1 MQDIA
6 LRIITA
12 VAVTAAL
19 VLYLYES
26 GARHIVDIVI
36 AAVAFAA
43 TLPLLA
49 ALAAASSLVNMRVFD
64 RTDGGLTFSYPQG
77 ALRKL
82 PFLLSVLSGK
92 RHILPIKL
100 FGKKKKE
107 TLPI

>member
-6 LRIITA
+6 LRIITVA
-12 VAVTAAL
+12 AVTAAL

-26 GARHIVDIVI
+26 GARRIVDIVI
-36 AAVAFAA
+36 ATVAFAA
-43 TLPLLA
+43 TLPLFA

-100 FGKKKKE
+100 FGKKKKV

>member
-26 GARHIVDIVI
+26 GARRIVDIVI
-36 AAVAFAA
+36 ATVAFAA
-43 TLPLLA
+43 TLPLFA

-64 RTDGGLTFSYPQG
+64 RTDGGLTFSYPKG

-100 FGKKKKE
+100 IGKKKKE

>member
-1 MQDIA
+1 MQEIA

-12 VAVTAAL
+12 AAVTAAL

-26 GARHIVDIVI
+26 GARRIIDIAI

-43 TLPLLA
+43 TLPLFA
-49 ALAAASSLVNMRVFD
+49 VLAAASSLVNMRVFD
-64 RTDGGLTFSYPQG
+64 RTDGGLTFSYPKG

-100 FGKKKKE
+100 FGKKKKV

>member
-12 VAVTAAL
+12 AAVTAAL

-26 GARHIVDIVI
+26 GARRIVDIAI
-36 AAVAFAA
+36 AAVAFVA
-43 TLPLLA
+43 TLPLFA
-49 ALAAASSLVNMRVFD
+49 VLAAASSLVNMRVFD
-64 RTDGGLTFSYPQG
+64 RTDDGLTFSYPQG

-82 PFLLSVLSGK
+82 PFLLSVMSGK

>member
-12 VAVTAAL
+12 AAVTAAL

-26 GARHIVDIVI
+26 GARRIVDIVI

-43 TLPLLA
+43 TLPLFA

-64 RTDGGLTFSYPQG
+64 RTDGGLTFSYPHG

-107 TLPI
+107 SLPI

>member
-12 VAVTAAL
+12 AAVTAAL

-26 GARHIVDIVI
+26 GARRIVDITI
-36 AAVAFAA
+36 AAVAFVA
-43 TLPLLA
+43 TLPLFA
-49 ALAAASSLVNMRVFD
+49 VLAAASSLVNMRVFD
-64 RTDGGLTFSYPQG
+64 RADDGLTFSYPQG

-82 PFLLSVLSGK
+82 PFLLSVMSGK

-100 FGKKKKE
+100 IGKKKKE

>member
-1 MQDIA
+1 
-6 LRIITA
+6 
-12 VAVTAAL
+12 
-19 VLYLYES
+19 
-26 GARHIVDIVI
+26 
-36 AAVAFAA
+36 
-43 TLPLLA
+43 
-49 ALAAASSLVNMRVFD
+49 MRVFD